1 MIRSLQLL
9 GAMTLCMTSL
19 VVTSATPVSG
29 AQLLD
34 SCRAYRQEP
43 RTGPGV
49 FCAAYIRGFLAGA
62 SLHDRRLGTDAERR
76 AGKGP
81 EGAASDERRPYC
93 IDESAP
99 IDHIVVQLLE
109 YATERSDADKLD
121 ASELLDA
128 TLRKMYECPRKLSN

>member
-1 MIRSLQLL
+1 MMRSLQLL
-9 GAMTLCMTSL
+9 TAMILCATSL
-19 VVTSATPVSG
+19 AAMSATRTTG
-29 AQLLD
+29 AQLLE

-43 RTGPGV
+43 RTGQGV
-49 FCAAYIRGFLAGA
+49 FCAAYIRGFLDAA
-62 SLHDRRLGTDAERR
+62 SMLDGRVGTDVERR

-81 EGAASDERRPYC
+81 QGIASDEHRPYC
-93 IDESAP
+93 IDESVP

-128 TLRKMYECPRKLSN
+128 TLRKMYGCRSH

>member
-1 MIRSLQLL
+1 MMRSLQLL
-9 GAMTLCMTSL
+9 TAMILCMTSL
-19 VVTSATPVSG
+19 AVTSATPVSG
-29 AQLLD
+29 AQLLE

-43 RTGPGV
+43 RSGPGV
-49 FCAAYIRGFLAGA
+49 FCAAYIRGFLDSA
-62 SLHDRRLGTDAERR
+62 SMHDGRLGTDAEQG

-81 EGAASDERRPYC
+81 QGTASDGHRPYC
-93 IDESAP
+93 VDESVP

-128 TLRKMYECPRKLSN
+128 TLRKMYECHRKVSH

>member
-1 MIRSLQLL
+1 MMRSIQLL
-9 GAMTLCMTSL
+9 TAVILCVSSL
-19 VVTSATPVSG
+19 AVTSATPVSG
-29 AQLLD
+29 AQFLE

-43 RTGPGV
+43 RTGSGV
-49 FCAAYIRGFLAGA
+49 FCTAYIRGFLDGA
-62 SLHDRRLGTDAERR
+62 SMHDARLGTEAQRG

-81 EGAASDERRPYC
+81 QGTASDEHRPYC
-93 IDESAP
+93 IDESIP

-128 TLRKMYECPRKLSN
+128 TLRKMYDCHRKLSH

>member
-1 MIRSLQLL
+1 MF
-9 GAMTLCMTSL
+9 LCMTSL
-19 VVTSATPVSG
+19 AVTSAAPVSG
-29 AQLLD
+29 AQLLE

-43 RTGPGV
+43 RSAPGV
-49 FCAAYIRGFLAGA
+49 FCAAYIRGFLDGA
-62 SLHDRRLGTDAERR
+62 SMHEVRLGTEAERR

-81 EGAASDERRPYC
+81 PGTAGDEPQPYC
-93 IDESAP
+93 IDQSVP

-128 TLRKMYECPRKLSN
+128 TLRKMYECPRKLSR